1 MRIVRRSGYKRMAWK
16 NGQGLT
22 EEVAAFPPGSDVN
35 SFEWRLSIAHVET
48 DGVFSE
54 FAGIDRTIALLDGP
68 GLALDLPDGSTVK
81 LFPGGTPFPFPG
93 EWKISSRN
101 AGAATVDL
109 NIMTRRGVCAHRME
123 RRTLPRGEA
132 FTATGNGWAVFNTP
146 AQIEAGGQNLSLDR
160 FDALSLE
167 SGEGFSCRAGGPVEF
182 LFVRLKMPPGCPA
195 V

>member
-1 MRIVRRSGYKRMAWK
+1 MRIVRRSDYKRMAWK

-22 EEVAAFPPGSDVN
+22 EEVAAFPPGSDVD
-35 SFEWRLSIAHVET
+35 SFEWRLSIAHVEA
-48 DGVFSE
+48 DGAFSE

-81 LFPGGTPFPFPG
+81 LFPGGAPFPFPG

-101 AGAATVDL
+101 AGGATIDL

-123 RRTLPRGEA
+123 RRSLPMGA
-132 FTATGNGWAVFNTP
+132 VFAATGSGWVVFNTP
-146 AQIEAGGQNLSLDR
+146 AQIEAGGEPLTIDR

-167 SGEGFSCRAGGPVEF
+167 NGEEFTSRTDPMEF
-182 LFVRLKMPPGCPA
+182 LFVRLKTPPGCPA

>member
-1 MRIVRRSGYKRMAWK
+1 MRIVRRSDYKRMAWK

-22 EEVAAFPPGSDVN
+22 EEVAAFPPGSDVD
-35 SFEWRLSIAHVET
+35 SFEWRLSIAHVEA
-48 DGVFSE
+48 DGAFSE

-81 LFPGGTPFPFPG
+81 LFPGSAPFPFPG

-101 AGAATVDL
+101 AGGATIDL
-109 NIMTRRGVCAHRME
+109 NIMTRRGACAHRME
-123 RRTLPRGEA
+123 RRSLPMGA
-132 FTATGNGWAVFNTP
+132 VFTATVSGWAVFNAP
-146 AQIEAGGQNLSLDR
+146 AQIEAGGETLTIDR

-167 SGEGFSCRAGGPVEF
+167 NGEEFTSRAADPVEF
-182 LFVRLKMPPGCPA
+182 LFVRLKTPPGCPA